1 MKVGRHAKIVELVN
15 KHNIETQEEL
25 ADRLNQ
31 EGFAVTQATVSRDIR
46 DLKLTKV
53 PTADGRQKYS
63 VMKSHG
69 SDFSEKYFR
78 ILKDGFVSMDMAQNI
93 LVIKTV
99 AGMAMA
105 VAAAIDAMHWHEVVG
120 CIAGDDTIMCAIRS
134 VEENEQVMK
143 KIRKIVL

>member
-1 MKVGRHAKIVELVN
+1 MKVSRHAKIIELVN
-15 KHNIETQEEL
+15 KYHIETQEDL
-25 ADRLNQ
+25 AERLNQ
-31 EGFAVTQATVSRDIR
+31 EGFMVTQATVSRDIR

-53 PTADGRQKYS
+53 QAQDGRQKYA
-63 VMKSHG
+63 VLKAQAD
-69 SDFSEKYFR
+69 DFSEKYFR
-78 ILKDGFVSMDMAQNI
+78 VLKDGFVSMDMAQNI

-143 KIRKIVL
+143 KIQKIVV